1 MNFTGRSNSVCP
13 LAPPTAGTGP
23 GAVPPMCGDNGGDVG
38 ISVVSLGVAMGAGW
52 HRCSTS
58 TSEPFWRGLGAVA
71 LGGLPRSTSELIGED
86 SLGNH

>member
-1 MNFTGRSNSVCP
+1 MNMYAMSCIPIVLVHIYIIFWSVQFCK
-13 LAPPTAGTGP
+13 LH
-23 GAVPPMCGDNGGDVG
+23 VG
-38 ISVVSLGVAMGAGW
+38 ISVVSLGVDMGASW

-71 LGGLPRSTSELIGED
+71 LGGLPRSASELIGED

>member
-1 MNFTGRSNSVCP
+1 M
-13 LAPPTAGTGP
+13 
-23 GAVPPMCGDNGGDVG
+23 G

-58 TSEPFWRGLGAVA
+58 TSEPFWRGLGAAA